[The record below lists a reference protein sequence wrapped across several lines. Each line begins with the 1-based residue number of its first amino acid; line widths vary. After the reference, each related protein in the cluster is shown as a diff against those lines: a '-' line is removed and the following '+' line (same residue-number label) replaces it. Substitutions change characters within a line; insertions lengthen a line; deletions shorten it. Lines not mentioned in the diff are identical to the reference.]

1 VSAGQPRSIACE
13 RGKVGEHCPEAMDGQ
28 TIVGVLGLGFA
39 LATGEGWALATG
51 DERKASPAARSWL
64 SNSMGA
70 SA

>member
-1 VSAGQPRSIACE
+1 
-13 RGKVGEHCPEAMDGQ
+13 MDGQ